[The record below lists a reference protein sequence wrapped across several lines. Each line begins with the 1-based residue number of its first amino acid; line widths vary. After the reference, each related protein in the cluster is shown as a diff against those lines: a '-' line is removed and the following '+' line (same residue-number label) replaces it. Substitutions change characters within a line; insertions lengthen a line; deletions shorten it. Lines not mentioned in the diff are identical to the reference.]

1 MGSSIPALP
10 NTDGRLDPSADL
22 FAALVSAPEA
32 FLQPSNALH
41 VAAILAA
48 KQLLDP
54 LATDIA
60 DAQTKFRQ
68 ISRRK
73 RKRDQND
80 GVARPIQLR
89 QIYTEGFKAKQIWEQ
104 SKRILDAALDQI
116 DTDIEELEQT
126 LGEQILPKPKESG
139 AREDIDGEDDRYGS
153 ENFSEMSIGESAA
166 DFGDEVSGLDDAEE
180 IAGEDHDLEDEED
193 IEDIEEGEDE
203 DESSDLDSTRQPET
217 YITDPNGLNDGFFSI
232 DNFNTQTSFLEQQD
246 ALGQDDNPSDEDEI
260 DWDANPLAGPPDTE
274 PRAQAKLNKADDPA
288 ESDEEGPTFGDADLD
303 DVDDNDDNDE
313 NENDEMT
320 MSMTNAND
328 LMYKDFFEPPPRKRS
343 KTTRMRALPKTQPGP
358 QMNHGNDDDDDEI
371 EDNIQ
376 RAISDVRRDLLDSE
390 EDRSLSENDDD
401 NDAKPKSALSKKT
414 LNLST
419 HEKQRAAIATE
430 IRRLEALAVSKR
442 SWQLS
447 GEARAPDRPL
457 NSLIEEDL
465 EFERTGK
472 PVPVIT
478 AQVTE
483 DIEALIKRRILA
495 RDFDEVVRR
504 RPDASGLLAAS
515 SRRGLTDHLP
525 TGAIA
530 VDDSKPQS
538 GLAAVYEEAHLARS
552 DPNYV
557 DPRDKQTKRRHDAI
571 ARLWKET
578 AYQLDLLSNLHFKPR
593 RVEIDVTTVEDKPVI
608 AMEDARPVGG
618 EGGVG
623 ERSRL
628 APQEVWRVGGKTTGA
643 GEVLRANVSVSRE
656 EMGRDEKRRRR
667 RREKERA
674 KKARGNRPLVNGGT
688 WKGEAMLRGGESGGK
703 GKGKGDEKE
712 DIISQLKRGGVKV
725 IGKKGDVLD
734 LGGRGRTQSS
744 GLGEAGR
751 NAVSVSALKL

>member
-22 FAALVSAPEA
+22 FAALASAPEA

-68 ISRRK
+68 RSRKK

-104 SKRILDAALDQI
+104 SRRILDAALDQI

-126 LGEQILPKPKESG
+126 LGEQILPKPKEFG
-139 AREDIDGEDDRYGS
+139 AREDIDGS

-303 DVDDNDDNDE
+303 DFDGNDDNDE
-313 NENDEMT
+313 DENDEMT

-358 QMNHGNDDDDDEI
+358 QTNHGNDDDDEI

-390 EDRSLSENDDD
+390 EDLSLSENDDD
-401 NDAKPKSALSKKT
+401 DAAAKPKSAISKKT

-447 GEARAPDRPL
+447 GEARAPDRPV

-525 TGAIA
+525 TGATA

-552 DPNYV
+552 DPNHV
-557 DPRDKQTKRRHDAI
+557 APRDKQTKRRHDAI

-628 APQEVWRVGGKTTGA
+628 APQEVWRVVGGKKNGEGGG

-674 KKARGNRPLVNGGT
+674 KKARGNRPLVNGGREALH
-688 WKGEAMLRGGESGGK
+688 GERARKS
-703 GKGKGDEKE
+703 KGDEKKE

-725 IGKKGDVLD
+725 IGKKGDVQD
-734 LGGRGRTQSS
+734 LGRQGRTQSS